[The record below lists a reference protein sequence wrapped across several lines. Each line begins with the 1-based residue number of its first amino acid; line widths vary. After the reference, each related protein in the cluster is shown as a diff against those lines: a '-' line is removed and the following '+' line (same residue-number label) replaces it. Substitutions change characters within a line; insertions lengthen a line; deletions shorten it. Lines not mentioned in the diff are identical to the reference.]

1 MSILLLFSK
10 LVYRNND
17 TYTSLSLALLIL
29 LVYNPFLINNLGLQL
44 SFGGVLGIVL
54 LNKNVSELLKIK
66 KFKDVISISI
76 SVQLF
81 ILPIVLSQSN
91 IFNPYFLISN
101 LLLSIIVGP
110 IVILGFIYITWWCD
124 EKDRNKFK
132 SVIQSDNSKIEKTE
146 KIENYNIDDIFKNKK
161 ELKSNVITQDI
172 AKEETSMIEYKEEN
186 IFKKI
191 INKILSFFTN
201 KKERS

>member
-1 MSILLLFSK
+1 MIGTKYSEAAVEVLEIL
-10 LVYRNND
+10 N
-17 TYTSLSLALLIL
+17 YTDKEDVKKIPQSFM
-29 LVYNPFLINNLGLQL
+29 NFLTEIA
-44 SFGGVLGIVL
+44 
-54 LNKNVSELLKIK
+54 NKNYKA
-66 KFKDVISISI
+66 
-76 SVQLF
+76 
-81 ILPIVLSQSN
+81 N
-91 IFNPYFLISN
+91 FNHN
-101 LLLSIIVGP
+101 GP
-110 IVILGFIYITWWCD
+110 ISGLNLRKQTRELLGFIYITWWCD

-146 KIENYNIDDIFKNKK
+146 KMENYNIDDIFKNKK

-201 KKERS
+201 KKKRS

>member
-1 MSILLLFSK
+1 MIEAKYSEAAVEVLDIL
-10 LVYRNND
+10 N
-17 TYTSLSLALLIL
+17 YTDKEDVKKIPQSFIKFLSEIA
-29 LVYNPFLINNLGLQL
+29 
-44 SFGGVLGIVL
+44 
-54 LNKNVSELLKIK
+54 NKNYKA
-66 KFKDVISISI
+66 
-76 SVQLF
+76 
-81 ILPIVLSQSN
+81 N
-91 IFNPYFLISN
+91 FNHN
-101 LLLSIIVGP
+101 GP
-110 IVILGFIYITWWCD
+110 ISGLNLRKQTRELLGFIYITWWCD